1 MKFKKVIM
9 LVATLIGVG
18 TIGNFINTP
27 SNVQAKQTQAVF
39 PKSWSGTWYSYN
51 SKTKKIDKMTFTKTK
66 QIYYENGHQYPKLL
80 KAKPK
85 VMPKPSKKTRSWVY
99 LSNKMTQKG
108 YTWTGVGIWGYPD
121 EGTLDWY
128 NVAKLDGN
136 KVLGYAEYQNVYW
149 YVDSHW
155 YQTAKLAKKL
165 KDHKYPNYDF
175 IIGGDDL

>member
-1 MKFKKVIM
+1 
-9 LVATLIGVG
+9 
-18 TIGNFINTP
+18 
-27 SNVQAKQTQAVF
+27 
-39 PKSWSGTWYSYN
+39 
-51 SKTKKIDKMTFTKTK
+51 
-66 QIYYENGHQYPKLL
+66 
-80 KAKPK
+80 
-85 VMPKPSKKTRSWVY
+85 
-99 LSNKMTQKG
+99 MTQKG

-165 KDHKYPNYDF
+165 KDRKYPNYDF